1 MKVIIN
7 LLTLILLIS
16 CSNKQFTIEQ
26 YEKYPVKFAKKS
38 ITYPNNS
45 FKLSLPINW
54 ERKIENYDDVE
65 EITLGIDAFS
75 QPDKKNFT
83 NIISIQKGKIFSNSN
98 NLKDEYENMLEK
110 AKQNRDLKIIES
122 GKILFFDNDTYF
134 LHSKSNAGNYGGI
147 EIISFITKSK
157 NDNSFYYLNASAPI
171 TNEVKTN
178 MAIMIQ
184 CLKTFKE
191 K

>member
-7 LLTLILLIS
+7 LLILILLTS
-16 CSNKQFTIEQ
+16 CSNNQFTVEQ
-26 YEKYPVKFAKKS
+26 YEKYPVKFPKKI
-38 ITYPNNS
+38 ITYPNES
-45 FKLSLPINW
+45 FKLFLPKNW
-54 ERKIENYDDVE
+54 EWKIENYDDVE
-65 EITLGIDAFS
+65 EITLGINAFS
-75 QPDKKNFT
+75 KPDEKNFT

-98 NLKDEYENMLEK
+98 NLKDEFENMLEK
-110 AKQNRDLKIIES
+110 AKQNPDLKLIES
-122 GKILFFDNDTYF
+122 GKILFLDNDTYF
-134 LHSKSNAGNYGGI
+134 THSKSNPGNYGGI

-157 NDNSFYYLNASAPI
+157 NDNSFYYLHASASI